1 MLIVKF
7 ILRWCVNAVS
17 RSKPPAWQL
26 YSSAPKGASDMEKPF
41 RSLLGQYL
49 LSVWIWST
57 EPLVFLPFMSRSLPI
72 YYQHWYVY
80 MYKSFFGEFSHVWV
94 LDEFILG
101 GLESCLIDGSPVL
114 VIVLFVFYFE
124 GFFTLLNW

>member
-1 MLIVKF
+1 
-7 ILRWCVNAVS
+7 
-17 RSKPPAWQL
+17 
-26 YSSAPKGASDMEKPF
+26 
-41 RSLLGQYL
+41 
-49 LSVWIWST
+49 
-57 EPLVFLPFMSRSLPI
+57 
-72 YYQHWYVY
+72 